1 MAQNGEWPG
10 VTDPLSLDPPSEQDL
25 RLSEALMNELKAQN
39 NFESR
44 EETMKRDDV
53 LKKLQKLL
61 SSLVQIVGKKK
72 GIPQELL
79 KEAGGK
85 VFTYGSYRLG
95 VYGPGSDIDSL
106 MVAPKHVTREDF
118 FKYMPDLIRKSV
130 PPEELPELTPVPDAN
145 VPIIKLE
152 MSGVS
157 VDLIFSAL
165 QIASVPKT
173 LELSDNNLLRGL
185 DSTDMRCVN
194 GTRVTDRILQLV
206 PQSKI
211 FRFAL
216 RAIKLWAQKRAIYG
230 NVVGFPGGVAWGM
243 LVARVCQLYPKAAAS
258 HIVNK
263 FFFVISNW
271 NWPKPI
277 FLQSREHVPH
287 LQEKEWDPSLY
298 KGDSFHLMPVITPAF
313 PCMNSTVSVGRS
325 QRTVILQELARG
337 RQITEDIYAGK
348 KSWKDLFGRHT
359 FFLEAYKHYICVI
372 TASKAKDSQHAWAGL
387 VQARL
392 RRLITG
398 IEYSDADCVKLVHPF
413 NKGFN
418 GEHEC
423 KDDTELE
430 QTFNGSLQYQVAATK
445 TTDESADV
453 KAAVAAQSD
462 GDALAVASSDNATA
476 LTGNGPTKIW
486 TTRYYLGIELQPGK
500 TNLDISRP
508 IAEFQH
514 NCREWDGYREDM
526 HTIRIKHVR
535 NYDLPN
541 DVFVE
546 GETRPTKKKKT
557 KKAKES
563 TPAQEALPKKRSLN
577 NAGLDENQDPA
588 KRRQSGH
595 APGPKAEINGAMTM
609 NGVAG

>member
-1 MAQNGEWPG
+1 MILHVGRCILIEN
-10 VTDPLSLDPPSEQDL
+10 
-25 RLSEALMNELKAQN
+25 
-39 NFESR
+39 
-44 EETMKRDDV
+44 RDEV
-53 LKKLQKLL
+53 LKKLQRL
-61 SSLVQIVGKKK
+61 LVQLVQMVGKKK
-72 GIPQELL
+72 GLPQEIL

-106 MVAPKHVTREDF
+106 MVAPRHVTRKDF
-118 FKYMPDLIRKSV
+118 FEHMPDLIRNSV

-165 QIASVPKT
+165 QVASVPKT

-277 FLQSREHVPH
+277 FLQPREHVPH
-287 LQEKEWDPSLY
+287 LSEKEWDPNTY
-298 KGDSFHLMPVITPAF
+298 KGDTFHLMPVITPAF
-313 PCMNSTVSVGRS
+313 PCMNSTVSVGKS
-325 QRTVILQELARG
+325 QRTVIIQELLRG
-337 RQITEDIYAGK
+337 RQITEDIYSGK
-348 KSWKDLFGRHT
+348 KQWKDLFGRHT
-359 FFLEAYKHYICVI
+359 FFSDAYKHYICVI

-423 KDDTELE
+423 KTEE
-430 QTFNGSLQYQVAATK
+430 QVMQTLNGSLQFQVAETK
-445 TTDESADV
+445 TTEESADV

-462 GDALAVASSDNATA
+462 GDALAVSSVDDAA
-476 LTGNGPTKIW
+476 ESKEGEATKIW

-500 TNLDISRP
+500 ANLDISRP
-508 IAEFQH
+508 ISEFQW
-514 NCREWDGYREDM
+514 NCQEWDGYNKDM
-526 HTIRIKHVR
+526 HFIRIKHVR
-535 NYDLPN
+535 
-541 DVFVE
+541 
-546 GETRPTKKKKT
+546 K
-557 KKAKES
+557 
-563 TPAQEALPKKRSLN
+563 
-577 NAGLDENQDPA
+577 
-588 KRRQSGH
+588 
-595 APGPKAEINGAMTM
+595 
-609 NGVAG
+609 